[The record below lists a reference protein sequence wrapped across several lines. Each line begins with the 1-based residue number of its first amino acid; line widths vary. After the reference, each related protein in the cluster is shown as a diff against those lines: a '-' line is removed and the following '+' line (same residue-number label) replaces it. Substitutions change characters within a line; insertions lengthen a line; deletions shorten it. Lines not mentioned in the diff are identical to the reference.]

1 MTTED
6 QLPESGAAASSQ
18 ATPGQIL
25 REAREARGLHLG
37 MLAVT
42 LKVPT
47 RQLEALE
54 RDDYEAFKGVA
65 FLRALAQSVCRHLGV
80 DSAPVLAGLP
90 KTESRIDGKSAPML
104 NQPLRD
110 LRSSGVVVPR
120 RQASNRQVLWLTLV
134 LFIVAL
140 AWVWWP
146 SFQDPAPS
154 PPVLQTP
161 TQQPLAQAL
170 DQASSPQPLPVSSN
184 QAISLPSAPPVAVEP
199 VSPAPLSL
207 ASAAASGS
215 DVLTVNAQA
224 NVWVEIRDRRGE
236 LVLQR
241 QLRAGETV
249 KLELAAPLF
258 IYVSRAD
265 STQVLWRG
273 LPVDLLSGAQNN
285 EARLKIKP

>member
-1 MTTED
+1 MMTED
-6 QLPESGAAASSQ
+6 KLPDSGAAVSSQ

-42 LKVPT
+42 LKIPT

-90 KTESRIDGKSAPML
+90 KTESGIDGKSAPML
-104 NQPLRD
+104 NQPLGD
-110 LRSSGVVVPR
+110 LRSSGGVSPR
-120 RQASNRQVLWLTLV
+120 RQPSSRQVLWLSLV
-134 LFIVAL
+134 FLIMAL

-146 SFQDPAPS
+146 SFQDVAPS
-154 PPVLQTP
+154 PSVLETP
-161 TQQPLAQAL
+161 AQQPLAQAL
-170 DQASSPQPLPVSSN
+170 DPASSPEPLPVSLN
-184 QAISLPSAPPVAVEP
+184 QSINLPSAPPVAAEP
-199 VSPAPLSL
+199 VTPAPLAL
-207 ASAAASGS
+207 ASAAASAS

-236 LVLQR
+236 LALQR
-241 QLRAGETV
+241 QVRAGETV
-249 KLELAAPLF
+249 QLELAAPLF

-273 LPVDLLSGAQNN
+273 QPVDLLSGAQNN